1 MVSQDGREPRR
12 ITPFDHTDTSVPA
25 SVVRER
31 YGGFDYLNRYEDVRD
46 ALHNTARF

>member
-1 MVSQDGREPRR
+1 MVSQDGREPGR

-31 YGGFDYLNRYEDVRD
+31 YRHMRNIVLSHIASAMAV
-46 ALHNTARF
+46 LTI